1 MSEAYGTLGPRA
13 LGVFSCDLVKEE
25 STRENRRRMG
35 EHKGLMEE
43 NGGGI
48 MEVNGGECGRMRGRG
63 STIDFHICFE
73 LLEEKYCRKSQSIQ
87 PRDRDAT
94 LPPAVEGKGISV
106 SPQPWE

>member
-43 NGGGI
+43 NGGG
-48 MEVNGGECGRMRGRG
+48 
-63 STIDFHICFE
+63 
-73 LLEEKYCRKSQSIQ
+73 
-87 PRDRDAT
+87 
-94 LPPAVEGKGISV
+94 
-106 SPQPWE
+106 